1 MSDTDKSF
9 WGHLDDLRSVLFK
22 MAVVLAI
29 FMAGFFYFM
38 PWLFDNVILAPC
50 NGDFFLYRLFA
61 GITRSIPG
69 LEQFS
74 TTDFHVEIVNL
85 NLTAQFFLHIS
96 LSFWLALV
104 FAVPL
109 MLYFLW
115 TFVRPA
121 LYEREVRGARIAFSL
136 GSIMFYLGV
145 AVGYF
150 IVFPITLRFLF
161 TYELS
166 TTIHNQLSLDSYMDN
181 FLMLNLIMGLVFEL
195 PLVAWLLSAIGILKR
210 RFLTKYR
217 RHAIVVLLVLA
228 AVITP
233 TGDPFTLT
241 IVFLPLYLLYELSA
255 LIIKKE

>member
-9 WGHLDDLRSVLFK
+9 WAHLDDLRSVLFK

-38 PWLFDNVILAPC
+38 PWLFDNVILAPTH
-50 NGDFFLYRLFA
+50 GDFVLYRLFA
-61 GITRSIPG
+61 QITGNIPG
-69 LEQFS
+69 MEEFS
-74 TTDFHVEIVNL
+74 TTDFNVEVINL
-85 NLTAQFFLHIS
+85 NLTAQFFTHIN

-109 MLYFLW
+109 MLYLLW

-121 LYEREVRGARIAFSL
+121 LYEREIRGARIAFSL
-136 GSIMFYLGV
+136 GSVMFYLGL

-150 IVFPITLRFLF
+150 IVFPITLRFLY

-166 TTIHNQLSLDSYMDN
+166 STIHNQLSLDSYMDN
-181 FLMLNLIMGLVFEL
+181 FLMLILIIGLVFEL
-195 PLVAWLLSAIGILKR
+195 PLVAWVLSAIGLLKR
-210 RFLTKYR
+210 QLLTRYR
-217 RHAIVVLLVLA
+217 RHAIVVLLILA

-233 TGDPFTLT
+233 TGDPFTLM
-241 IVFLPLYLLYELSA
+241 IVFLPIYVLYEISI
-255 LIIKKE
+255 LIVRKE